1 MKKKIKLIR
10 RKVDPHVAKCTDICN
25 RLQHHGQVSAAL
37 QELAREANLS
47 PCSEPYQWAGLCAD
61 LMERVDCKVETLQIN
76 YPDNTSFR
84 VCMTYTDRKKKPLYG
99 HIFPVSMVVHVSPS
113 FVESV
118 SVAYVKLAKQIGFFP

>member
-10 RKVDPHVAKCTDICN
+10 KKVDPHIAKCNDLYN
-25 RLQHHGQVSAAL
+25 RLQLPGSSAEAMEAL
-37 QELAREANLS
+37 AAEAKLTVGN
-47 PCSEPYQWAGLCAD
+47 PTTWAYMCTD

-76 YPDNTSFR
+76 FPDHTSFR

-113 FVESV
+113 FVQSV
-118 SVAYVKLAKQIGFFP
+118 TLAYVKLAKQIGFFP